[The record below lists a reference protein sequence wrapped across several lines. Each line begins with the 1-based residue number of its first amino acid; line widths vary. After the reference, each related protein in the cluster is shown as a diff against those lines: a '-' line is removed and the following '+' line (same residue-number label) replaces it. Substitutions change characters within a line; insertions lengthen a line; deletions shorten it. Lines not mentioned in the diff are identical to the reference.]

1 MRRSLSRP
9 ARREVPSPVSASIGR
24 SRDLTNQIGFVIN
37 PFYWIAAFSF
47 IFTYLAG
54 TAVYSVVV
62 SSINA
67 EVTRCWSKPLCL
79 FFYHFIGSCIDGI
92 PSQELHSSVSR
103 SVRKG
108 AALTGKGVLVPL
120 SRGASTASWLSK
132 AFQSGFPKLLERNL
146 LLYRALILAQS
157 VVSGGLV
164 GPRFTKY
171 KAQGLFFL
179 WFTTEGWLS
188 AKSMV
193 RFQQIIYNNHWSLST
208 ANSIASILLYSR
220 STQSSHSLVKWTI
233 SS

>member
-67 EVTRCWSKPLCL
+67 E
-79 FFYHFIGSCIDGI
+79 
-92 PSQELHSSVSR
+92 ELHSSVSR

-132 AFQSGFPKLLERNL
+132 AFQSGFPKLLESNL

-157 VVSGGLV
+157 VVSGGL
-164 GPRFTKY
+164 
-171 KAQGLFFL
+171 A
-179 WFTTEGWLS
+179 
-188 AKSMV
+188 
-193 RFQQIIYNNHWSLST
+193 
-208 ANSIASILLYSR
+208 
-220 STQSSHSLVKWTI
+220 
-233 SS
+233 